1 MQSRISV
8 TPLTSTIGARVDGID
23 LREDLTEDV
32 REQLRQALWDHHVVV
47 VPSQEVGLD
56 GQNRLTTCFGP
67 LEPGPTFR
75 FLGELSPT
83 VAVDVVGGGHMDE
96 QGRQTRAL
104 SPERRADRADTPP
117 PDYGEFQ
124 DWHTDSSFPSQI
136 VQAAS
141 LRAEII
147 PPVGGDTLFGSL
159 CDAYDALSPAMQK
172 FCETLNAVHAPHP
185 TYKNSLHF
193 EQYGEDAEARFAT
206 EFPPREHPMVIEHP
220 HSHRKALFI
229 NPKYVVRIAGL
240 TNRESANLLRFL
252 YGHIV
257 TPDFV
262 YRHHWSPGDLVVWDE
277 LVCVHLA
284 PRDYQP
290 HPRRL
295 VRVTAGLVTPT
306 APGPVPVTA
315 GVN

>member
-1 MQSRISV
+1 MHNRISV

-23 LREDLTEDV
+23 LREDMNEEV
-32 REQLRQALWDHHVVV
+32 SEQLRQALWDHHVLV
-47 VPSQEVGLD
+47 VPNQQVGLD
-56 GQNRLTTCFGP
+56 GQNRLTSCFGS
-67 LEPGPTFR
+67 LEAGPAFR

-83 VAVDVVGGGHMDE
+83 LSVDVSSGGHMD
-96 QGRQTRAL
+96 QDGRKTRTL
-104 SPERRADRADTPP
+104 VPERRADRADTPP
-117 PDYGEFQ
+117 PDYAEFQ

-141 LRAEII
+141 LRAEVI
-147 PPVGGDTLFGSL
+147 PPVGGDTLFGGL
-159 CDAYDALSPAMQK
+159 CAAYDALSPAMQE
-172 FCETLNAVHAPHP
+172 FCQTLRAVHAPH
-185 TYKNSLHF
+185 TAYKNSIQIS
-193 EQYGEDAEARFAT
+193 QYGDDAEARFDA

-220 HSHRKALFI
+220 HNHRKALFI

-240 TNRESANLLRFL
+240 TNRESASLLRFL
-252 YGHIV
+252 YSHIV

-284 PRDYQP
+284 PRDYHP
-290 HPRRL
+290 HARRL

-306 APGPVPVTA
+306 APVAVGA
-315 GVN
+315 N